1 MRNLVKLWNQK
12 RELAK
17 YRWIAERI
25 PSWAEFYSRYMP
37 EEILHWSREL
47 EKEVLRGKVD
57 FVSAASQAF
66 GIASVTFRRVLHITP
81 NSTQL
86 VAALFLADGDVVE
99 LGTGEGKTIVAML
112 ASYLRVL
119 HGYRVHV
126 GTTNDYLAERDYHW
140 MNPMYEALGIGT
152 GLVLSTTSR
161 KKRKEEYEKRVVYVT
176 IHELGFDYMND
187 HLSLSKDDVVL
198 NHFDFAIIDEV
209 DSVLIDEARTP
220 MIIAERSDTGA
231 AKDSFSRL
239 RRATEIVRELGE
251 EDDYEADER
260 HRDAV
265 FTDAGIEKI
274 ISLLGRDIFS
284 EKDTDTIR
292 AFELAL
298 FVKAFLKKDRE
309 YIIRD
314 GKVCLVDEF
323 TGHLLV
329 DRQYIQGLH
338 QALELAEGIEPT
350 PENRTSASIT
360 YRNLFRL
367 YRSLSGMTG
376 TAYEVAD
383 EFFRLYGLDV
393 IPLPPHYGLKR
404 SDLPTRFFRSN
415 EDKFLYVAK
424 IIKDLG
430 VSKAPVLLVAR
441 TIQGAKACSDYLSKR
456 NISHTSLHAELSAS
470 ETEIIQNAGLR
481 GAITVA
487 TNMAGRGAD
496 FIIEKNIAEKTG
508 LRVIGLEHN
517 FSERVDNQLRGRS
530 GRLGAR
536 GETRFVA
543 SLEDELLQAY
553 VDEAFWNYVET
564 IAWSQDGIVNR
575 RLSLWVKAAQSLVE
589 SLAADSRSSLARFDT
604 VVDSHRHAMYEFRDK
619 VLFSEDPTPVILS
632 HLYHILRKEEFSFV
646 TERELRDRIG
656 HSSRGVHPVRSKLRR
671 DVGAADAQAH
681 RTSNGVNDFIISFLG
696 GDYSYF
702 LAFGAREKEDARRI
716 TLRAIDRFWEKYLE
730 NISVLEDAV
739 SLVAIGGSD
748 PLYSF
753 IDDADKIFHDVR
765 KRLALTVFENLIK
778 LMIP

>member
-1 MRNLVKLWNQK
+1 MKNLVKLWNQK
-12 RELAK
+12 RQLKK

-47 EKEVLRGKVD
+47 EREISRGKVD

-66 GIASVTFRRVLHITP
+66 GIASITCHRVLHITP

-119 HGYRVHV
+119 YGHRAHI

-140 MNPMYEALGIGT
+140 MGPMYEALGIDT
-152 GLVLSTTSR
+152 GLVLSTTPR
-161 KKRKEEYEKRVVYVT
+161 ERRKEEYKKRVVYVT

-187 HLSLSKDDVVL
+187 HLSFSKDDVVL

-220 MIIAERSDTGA
+220 MIIAERAAIGA
-231 AKDSFSRL
+231 AKNSFPRL
-239 RRATEIVRELGE
+239 RRATEVVRELSGGH
-251 EDDYEADER
+251 DYEADER
-260 HRDAV
+260 NRDAV
-265 FTDAGIEKI
+265 LTDSGGEKV

-284 EKDTDTIR
+284 KKDTEMMR
-292 AFELAL
+292 ALELAL
-298 FVKAFLKKDRE
+298 FVRAFLKKDQD

-314 GKVCLVDEF
+314 GKICLVDEF
-323 TGHLLV
+323 TGHLLT

-350 PENRTSASIT
+350 PENITSASIT

-367 YRSLSGMTG
+367 YRALSGMTG
-376 TAYEVAD
+376 TAYEAAD

-393 IPLPPHYGLKR
+393 IPLPPHYGLLR
-404 SDLPTRFFRSN
+404 SDFPTRFFRSR

-441 TIQGAKACSDYLSKR
+441 TIQGAKEMSAFLSAK
-456 NISHTSLHAELSAS
+456 NISHKLLHAELSAN

-481 GAITVA
+481 GAVTVA

-496 FIIEKNIAEKTG
+496 IIIEKNIAEKTG

-517 FSERVDNQLRGRS
+517 FSARVDNQLRGRS
-530 GRLGAR
+530 GRHGER

-553 VDEAFWNYVET
+553 VDEAFWNYVERV
-564 IAWSQDGIVNR
+564 AWTPDGVLNR
-575 RLSLWVKAAQSLVE
+575 KLSAWVKAAQSLAE
-589 SLAADSRSSLARFDT
+589 SLSADSRSSLARFDT
-604 VVDSHRHAMYEFRDK
+604 VVDSHRRAIYEFRDK
-619 VLFSEDPTPVILS
+619 ILFSDDQTPVVLA

-646 TERELRDRIG
+646 TECELRDRIG
-656 HSSRGVHPVRSKLRR
+656 SDSRGT
-671 DVGAADAQAH
+671 G
-681 RTSNGVNDFIISFLG
+681 NFITSFLG

-702 LAFGAREKEDARRI
+702 LAFGAREKEDARQMTIRC
-716 TLRAIDRFWEKYLE
+716 IDHFWEKYLE
-730 NISVLEDAV
+730 NISVLEESV
-739 SLVAIGGSD
+739 SLVAVGGND

-753 IDDADKIFHDVR
+753 IEDADKIFHDVR

>member
-1 MRNLVKLWNQK
+1 MKNLVKLWNQK
-12 RELAK
+12 RQLKK

-47 EKEVLRGKVD
+47 EKEILRGKVD

-66 GIASVTFRRVLHITP
+66 GIASITFRRVLHITP

-99 LGTGEGKTIVAML
+99 LGTGEGKTVVAML

-119 HGYRVHV
+119 YGHHADI

-140 MNPMYEALGIGT
+140 MGPMYEALGIDI
-152 GLVLSTTSR
+152 GLVLSATPR
-161 KKRKEEYEKRVVYVT
+161 KKRREEYKKRVVYVT

-220 MIIAERSDTGA
+220 MIIAERGNTGA
-231 AKDSFSRL
+231 VKNSFSDL
-239 RRATEIVRELGE
+239 RRATEVVRNLAAG
-251 EDDYEADER
+251 DDYDADER
-260 HRDAV
+260 THEVV
-265 FTDAGIEKI
+265 FTDQGINKVV
-274 ISLLGRDIFS
+274 SFLKRDVFS
-284 EKDTDTIR
+284 KKDMEMIQALR
-292 AFELAL
+292 LAL
-298 FVKAFLKKDRE
+298 FVRAFLKKDQD

-323 TGHLLV
+323 TGHLLM

-393 IPLPPHYGLKR
+393 IPLPPHYGLLR
-404 SDLPTRFFRSN
+404 SDFPTRFFRSN

-441 TIQGAKACSDYLSKR
+441 TIQGAKEMSAFLSAK
-456 NISHTSLHAELSAS
+456 NISHELLHAELSAS
-470 ETEIIQNAGLR
+470 ETEIIQNAGLH
-481 GAITVA
+481 GAVTVA

-496 FIIEKNIAEKTG
+496 IIIEKNIAEKSG

-553 VDEAFWNYVET
+553 ADEKFWNYTEGIEWT
-564 IAWSQDGIVNR
+564 PDGVQKR
-575 RLSLWVKAAQSLVE
+575 KLSAWVKAAQSLAE
-589 SLAADSRSSLARFDT
+589 SLSADSRSSLARFDT
-604 VVDSHRHAMYEFRDK
+604 VVDSHRRAMYEFRDK
-619 VLFSEDPTPVILS
+619 ILFSEDPTPVILS

-646 TERELRDRIG
+646 TEGELRDRVG
-656 HSSRGVHPVRSKLRR
+656 HVSRGVHPVKYSPLVNSRK
-671 DVGAADAQAH
+671 VTFH
-681 RTSNGVNDFIISFLG
+681 GVNDFVISFLG

-716 TLRAIDRFWEKYLE
+716 TLGAIDRFWEKYLE
-730 NISVLEDAV
+730 NISVLEESV
-739 SLVAIGGSD
+739 SLVAVGGND

-753 IDDADKIFHDVR
+753 IEDADKIFHEAR
-765 KRLALTVFENLIK
+765 KRLALTVFESIVR
-778 LMIP
+778 LMLH

>member
-1 MRNLVKLWNQK
+1 MKNLVKLWNQK

-25 PSWAEFYSRYMP
+25 PSWAEFYSRYAP

-47 EKEVLRGKVD
+47 EKEILRGKVD

-66 GIASVTFRRVLHITP
+66 GIASVTFRRVLNITP

-119 HGYRVHV
+119 YGHGVDI
-126 GTTNDYLAERDYHW
+126 GTTNDYLARRDYHW
-140 MNPMYEALGIGT
+140 MGPMYQALGINI
-152 GLVLSTTSR
+152 GLVLSTTPR
-161 KKRKEEYEKRVVYVT
+161 KKRKEEYKKRVVYVT

-187 HLSLSKDDVVL
+187 HLALSKDDVVL
-198 NHFDFAIIDEV
+198 SHLDFAIIDEV

-220 MIIAERSDTGA
+220 MIIAERSGA
-231 AKDSFSRL
+231 KNSFSDL
-239 RRATEIVRELGE
+239 RRATEVVRELAEGN
-251 EDDYEADER
+251 DYDANER
-260 HRDAV
+260 NRDV
-265 FTDAGIEKI
+265 VLTDQGVGKVV
-274 ISLLGRDIFS
+274 SLLKRDIFS
-284 EKDTDTIR
+284 KQDMEMIR
-292 AFELAL
+292 ALELAL
-298 FVKAFLKKDRE
+298 FVHAFLKKDKD

-323 TGHLLV
+323 TGHLLI

-338 QALELAEGIEPT
+338 QALELREGIEPT

-393 IPLPPHYGLKR
+393 IPLPSHYGLLR
-404 SDLPTRFFRSN
+404 SDFPTRFFRSN
-415 EDKFLYVAK
+415 KDKFSYVIENFMGSGLDA
-424 IIKDLG
+424 
-430 VSKAPVLLVAR
+430 VPTLLVAR
-441 TIQGAKACSDYLSKR
+441 TIQGAKEMSAFLSEK
-456 NISHTSLHAELSAS
+456 NISHTLLHAELSAD
-470 ETEIIQNAGLR
+470 ETEIIHSAGLP
-481 GAITVA
+481 GALTVA

-496 FIIEKNIAEKTG
+496 IIIEKSIAEKSG

-517 FSERVDNQLRGRS
+517 FSARVDNQLRGRS
-530 GRLGAR
+530 GRHGER

-553 VDEAFWNYVET
+553 ADEKFWNYVER
-564 IAWSQDGIVNR
+564 IAWTPDGVVR
-575 RLSLWVKAAQSLVE
+575 RNLSAWVAAAQSLAE
-589 SLAADSRSSLARFDT
+589 SLSADSRSSLARFDT
-604 VVDSHRHAMYEFRDK
+604 VVDSHRRALYEFRDK
-619 VLFSEDPTPVILS
+619 VLFSGDPTPAILL
-632 HLYHILRKEEFSFV
+632 HLYHILRKEELSFV

-656 HSSRGVHPVRSKLRR
+656 SDSRGQNPGKYSPVANRHK
-671 DVGAADAQAH
+671 AAFH
-681 RTSNGVNDFIISFLG
+681 GVNDFVISFLG

-702 LAFGAREKEDARRI
+702 LAFGAREKEDARRM
-716 TLRAIDRFWEKYLE
+716 TLGYIDHFWEKYLE
-730 NISVLEDAV
+730 NISILEETA
-739 SLVAIGGSD
+739 SLAAIGGD
-748 PLYSF
+748 EPLYSF
-753 IDDADKIFHDVR
+753 IEDADKIFHEAR
-765 KRLALTVFENLIK
+765 KRLALAVFENIVK
-778 LMIP
+778 LMLH